1 MAGWRRGVLWA
12 VAVATGL
19 TCVGLA
25 LLLLLK
31 DLGTAGTVAGL
42 AANIVTLVMT
52 VFAVHGLLL
61 PSAQQVTQRVTA
73 SGAGSVAAGGSIGRA
88 VTGNNNQLSGPAAT
102 ALPPSA
108 APTGTVEVSGTKSV
122 SAGGSI
128 GEAVTGDGN
137 SS

>member
-12 VAVATGL
+12 VALATGL

-52 VFAVHGLLL
+52 VFAVRGLLL
-61 PSAQQVTQRVTA
+61 QSAQQVTHRVTA

-88 VTGNNNQLSGPAAT
+88 VTGNNSQLSSPAPA

-108 APTGTVEVSGTKSV
+108 APTGTVEASGPKSV

-128 GEAVTGDGN
+128 GEAVTGDGD
-137 SS
+137 SP